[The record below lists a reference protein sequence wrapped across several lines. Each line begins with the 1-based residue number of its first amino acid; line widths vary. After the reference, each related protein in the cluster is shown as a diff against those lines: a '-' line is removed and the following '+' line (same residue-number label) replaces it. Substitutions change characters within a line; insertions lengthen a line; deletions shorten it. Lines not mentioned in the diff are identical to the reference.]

1 MLLFLIT
8 PENYLA
14 KLLAS
19 VKNKVIN
26 IFISA
31 NSAPIVDVND
41 ATVLLPIVTE
51 RKIDFILAVSRT
63 AAYYPIYLLTFSLS
77 QIYS

>member
-8 PENYLA
+8 PKNYLA

-31 NSAPIVDVND
+31 NSALIVDVND
-41 ATVLLPIVTE
+41 ATVLLPVVTE
-51 RKIDFILAVSRT
+51 RKIDFILART

-77 QIYS
+77 QIYT